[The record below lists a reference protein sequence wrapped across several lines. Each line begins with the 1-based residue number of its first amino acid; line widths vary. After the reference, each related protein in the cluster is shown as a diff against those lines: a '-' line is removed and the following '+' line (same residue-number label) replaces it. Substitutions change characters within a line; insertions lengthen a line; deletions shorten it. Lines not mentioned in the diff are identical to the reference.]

1 MGTSAQRGRMSYVGK
16 WFGFGRDEH
25 YDRGIRAYDRG
36 EYEEALR
43 EFGLC
48 IAHAN
53 DPATIRLAQFYA
65 SESHVQLGHIALKA
79 GDPER
84 AITHFE
90 TALQAHPNYPDLHL
104 HLSLA
109 HKAAGHAA
117 EREKHLRRAIELN
130 PGYAGAIV
138 HEAALL
144 YEQGEC
150 EKAFSRAQHAIE
162 LDPALSS
169 IRYRSALQAHE
180 AGDGPAAIQHLL
192 AMADPDADET
202 NGELARADS
211 YARSRQWEDAALSY
225 AKCLQNVPAY
235 PDVRCRFA
243 QVLLELDR
251 VEEAAQQFGV
261 ALDLNPRY
269 ADAFAGLGVAYR
281 RMGKH
286 AEAKKAFRKA
296 TEIDPYHG
304 VARRELE
311 RLS

>member
-1 MGTSAQRGRMSYVGK
+1 MSYVGK

-25 YDRGIRAYDRG
+25 YDRGIWAYDRG
-36 EYEEALR
+36 AYEDALR

-48 IAHAN
+48 VAHAN

-84 AITHFE
+84 AISHFQ

-104 HLSLA
+104 HLSIA
-109 HKAAGHAA
+109 YKAAGNAV

-130 PGYAGAIV
+130 PGYATAIV

-144 YEQGEC
+144 YEQGES
-150 EKAFSRAQHAIE
+150 EKAFSRAQHALE
-162 LDPALSS
+162 LDPALNTT
-169 IRYRSALQAHE
+169 RLRSARQAHE
-180 AGDGPAAIQHLL
+180 DGDVAGTVQHLL
-192 AMADPDADET
+192 AMADPDEDET
-202 NGELARADS
+202 KGELARADS
-211 YARSRQWEDAALSY
+211 YARSRQWQDAALSY
-225 AKCLQNVPAY
+225 AKCLEIVPAY

-251 VEEAAQQFGV
+251 VEEAAQQFGA

-269 ADAFAGLGVAYR
+269 ADALAGLGVAYR

-286 AEAKKAFRKA
+286 ADAKKAFRQA
-296 TEIDPYHG
+296 TEIDPYHA